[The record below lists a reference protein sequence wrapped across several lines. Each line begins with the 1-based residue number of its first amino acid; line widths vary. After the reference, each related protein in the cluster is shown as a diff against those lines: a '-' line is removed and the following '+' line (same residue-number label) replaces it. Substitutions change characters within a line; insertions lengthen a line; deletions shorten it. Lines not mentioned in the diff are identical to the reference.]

1 MNNIFDD
8 SMSNDYMAGFLMGKA
23 LNSQKAQS
31 QQMPNN
37 IEMSDE
43 ETKRV
48 DALLTREMD
57 KEILRRLAEKQGAN
71 KK

>member
-1 MNNIFDD
+1 MV
-8 SMSNDYMAGFLMGKA
+8 GFLMGKA
-23 LNSQKAQS
+23 LNAQKVQG
-31 QQMPNN
+31 QPMPSN

-43 ETKRV
+43 ETKRA

-57 KEILRRLAEKQGAN
+57 EEILRRLAEKREAN